1 MQMASDEDVD
11 GSVLMARELVAR
23 YEYQLLH
30 GCQHADCTEPL
41 CLTGCSNV
49 SDRAVRKYTTR
60 SAKTVAMALCAG
72 PRPRLHL
79 CRYCVPS
86 PSDLAPPR
94 PASSSPSD
102 LRDPSSLSQLLSD
115 TQAVQS
121 FHISGSASDMLEL
134 ASKHRL
140 LDQLLTPSS
149 RNPWSSR
156 DLPNALASCL
166 DWLLNLLPNQRPA
179 IWEMLNCEIISKGS
193 AVPSTVESKPSD
205 SKWNAWVEVLDILD
219 NPAYLR
225 LWERALRVVGGR
237 MSSGPPPENAA
248 GGRTCGDGG
257 DHGAIDML
265 ISHVSGRGNDQSH
278 IPLATIVW
286 LKRLFATVW
295 DGNPVLD
302 RGSVAHVIL
311 ELLQSWKHLGTITS
325 RDAFQMPLIRLR
337 LADMDLASS
346 WYMWNSASD
355 DTKKKHILNFQY
367 LFSSETITTCFRAV
381 NLRRMSRASGSAIK
395 SGEYRHRHNLDRNSD
410 TDQLPPQL
418 QHQEEHY
425 MLLYVS
431 RSNLLKDTF
440 DQLWQ
445 RRKSE
450 LRRPLRVRMG
460 ADELDIGHDLGGVQV
475 EFFNI
480 VCKHIFS
487 EEAQMFTTDPQ
498 TGLSY
503 FTAGSLQPLY
513 MFELFGLLLA
523 LAIYNGITLPVR
535 LPGVLYHVL
544 CDVELPQPLAMI
556 EDAWPT
562 LARSLRSLLSEF
574 VEDLEYAFP
583 LEANGLRL
591 SCLHVEN
598 RHALLTGGRSELC
611 IHTASPSSSACG
623 AMPDITDMEHAWPGW
638 KLTMSTSAAE
648 PPAVTPEHVED
659 YINAYSQW
667 LCFDSVLPQLEAF
680 IHGFRSSALIDSQT
694 LSLLGPSHLQAYVE
708 GMDMLNIHDLKAAV
722 RYDGYVPTQKYILAF
737 WRVVASWPP
746 EKQKLLLK
754 FVTATERIPISGA
767 SSLTFIIKRAYP
779 ETLQALPTSSTCFG
793 TLMLPRYPS
802 TEIMAE
808 KLSLA
813 LKFGAEGF
821 GAG

>member
-1 MQMASDEDVD
+1 M
-11 GSVLMARELVAR
+11 
-23 YEYQLLH
+23 
-30 GCQHADCTEPL
+30 
-41 CLTGCSNV
+41 
-49 SDRAVRKYTTR
+49 
-60 SAKTVAMALCAG
+60 
-72 PRPRLHL
+72 
-79 CRYCVPS
+79 
-86 PSDLAPPR
+86 
-94 PASSSPSD
+94 
-102 LRDPSSLSQLLSD
+102 
-115 TQAVQS
+115 
-121 FHISGSASDMLEL
+121 
-134 ASKHRL
+134 
-140 LDQLLTPSS
+140 
-149 RNPWSSR
+149 
-156 DLPNALASCL
+156 
-166 DWLLNLLPNQRPA
+166 
-179 IWEMLNCEIISKGS
+179 
-193 AVPSTVESKPSD
+193 
-205 SKWNAWVEVLDILD
+205 
-219 NPAYLR
+219 
-225 LWERALRVVGGR
+225 
-237 MSSGPPPENAA
+237 
-248 GGRTCGDGG
+248 
-257 DHGAIDML
+257 
-265 ISHVSGRGNDQSH
+265 
-278 IPLATIVW
+278 
-286 LKRLFATVW
+286 
-295 DGNPVLD
+295 
-302 RGSVAHVIL
+302 
-311 ELLQSWKHLGTITS
+311 
-325 RDAFQMPLIRLR
+325 
-337 LADMDLASS
+337 
-346 WYMWNSASD
+346 
-355 DTKKKHILNFQY
+355 
-367 LFSSETITTCFRAV
+367 
-381 NLRRMSRASGSAIK
+381 
-395 SGEYRHRHNLDRNSD
+395 
-410 TDQLPPQL
+410 
-418 QHQEEHY
+418 
-425 MLLYVS
+425 
-431 RSNLLKDTF
+431 
-440 DQLWQ
+440 
-445 RRKSE
+445 
-450 LRRPLRVRMG
+450 
-460 ADELDIGHDLGGVQV
+460 

-487 EEAQMFTTDPQ
+487 EEARKCRRPHIFASQLQTAADIFSLLEMFTTDPQ

-523 LAIYNGITLPVR
+523 LAICKHDRHYLLHLPWARICTNACFPSDNGITLPVR
-535 LPGVLYHVL
+535 LPRVLYHVL

-591 SCLHVEN
+591 SCLHVGN

-694 LSLLGPSHLQAYVE
+694 LSLLSPSHLQAYVE